1 MAKAL
6 VIDQNLT
13 STLQINEEEEEKED
27 SGYDADVTGN
37 KIPEETNTSNS
48 NTGARRGGSRNNAAT
63 ALKSK
68 ASELTLSFEGK
79 VYVFH
84 KVNPE
89 KIWINRCKLCFQYLE
104 GVIYLMAGNAHAA

>member
-89 KIWINRCKLCFQYLE
+89 KVCFSSFLITKICGFLFSVQFVLIL
-104 GVIYLMAGNAHAA
+104 VF